1 MTYNWNIRCLTA
13 VEQETQQQL
22 ERELNISSAA
32 ARMLVVRGIQTADE
46 ARQFIRP
53 SLDKL
58 HDPFLMKD
66 MDKAVER
73 LHKAL
78 TQGEKILIYG
88 DYDVDGTTA
97 VAVMYRF
104 LEGIMDK
111 GRSGAA
117 MGRSQSELMDNG
129 SNSPEGVQYPIA
141 QRPIPEIDYYIP
153 DRYTEGYGVSTQGI
167 DYAAAQGCNLII
179 TLDCGI
185 KAVEKV
191 AYAASKG
198 IDVIVCDH
206 HTPGD
211 ELPNAV
217 AVLNMKRSDCPY
229 PYKDLSGCGVGF
241 KLAQAYTQ
249 RYLADNA
256 PLPNSPSGRPIP
268 DTRYPLPNSPEG
280 VQYPLAKRPSPN
292 SEASILLPLL
302 QLLAMSI
309 ASDIVPLT
317 GENRILAHFGIQQ
330 LNKAPFTG
338 VAALMDV
345 AKIESG
351 KLTMTNLVYHI
362 GPRLNACGRMK
373 SGRAAVELLL
383 TDDPAFAR
391 QQAEE
396 VNQHNDD
403 RRDCDTETT
412 KEALALLQEDPT
424 FANRRSTVVYA
435 PHWHKGVVGIV
446 ASRLTETYYRPTI
459 VLTAGE
465 DGIVSGSARSVGG
478 FDIYTA
484 IDSCSDLLTNF
495 GGHKFAAGLSMHI
508 NDLPEFQER
517 FEAYVA
523 AHIREDQLQPTLH
536 IEAELQLGDITKQ
549 FYNVLRHL
557 EPFGPGN
564 PRPLF
569 VSRQLINHRDTR
581 AVGKEREHLR
591 LDVTDRMNAITGIA
605 FGRADMEMH
614 MRNGL
619 PVDICYEL
627 NENTFNHHTTI
638 QMMVQDIRPSSES
651 DNGRPS

>member
-1 MTYNWNIRCLTA
+1 MTYNWNIRHLTA

-22 ERELNISSAA
+22 EKELNISSAA

-46 ARQFIRP
+46 ARAFVRP

-73 LHKAL
+73 LHQAI
-78 TQGEKILIYG
+78 TRGEKILIYG

-97 VAVMYRF
+97 VALMYRF
-104 LEGIMDK
+104 LQNL
-111 GRSGAA
+111 A
-117 MGRSQSELMDNG
+117 
-129 SNSPEGVQYPIA
+129 SNLSPLTFNL
-141 QRPIPEIDYYIP
+141 DYYIP

-167 DYAAAQGCNLII
+167 DYAAAQGCGLII

-211 ELPNAV
+211 ELPAAV
-217 AVLNMKRSDCPY
+217 AVLNMKRDDCPY

-249 RYLADNA
+249 QYGLPFDN
-256 PLPNSPSGRPIP
+256 L
-268 DTRYPLPNSPEG
+268 
-280 VQYPLAKRPSPN
+280 V
-292 SEASILLPLL
+292 PLL

-309 ASDIVPLT
+309 ASDIVPIT

-338 VAALMDV
+338 LSAIMQVASIE
-345 AKIESG
+345 AKT
-351 KLTMTNLVYHI
+351 LTINDLVYKI
-362 GPRLNACGRMK
+362 GPRINACGRMK

-383 TDDPAFAR
+383 TDDPVFAR

-396 VNQHNDD
+396 VNHHNED

-412 KEALALLQEDPT
+412 KEALQQLQDDPS
-424 FANRRSTVVYA
+424 FAERRSTVVYA

-465 DGIVSGSARSVGG
+465 DGIISGSARSVGG
-478 FDIYTA
+478 FDIYAA

-508 NDLPEFQER
+508 NHLPEFRER
-517 FEAYVA
+517 FEHYVA
-523 AHIREDQLQPTLH
+523 AHIREDQLQPSLQ

-569 VSRQLINHRDTR
+569 VSRRLINHRDTR
-581 AVGKEREHLR
+581 AVGKEHEHLR
-591 LDVTDRMNAITGIA
+591 LDVTDRINAITGIA
-605 FGRADMEMH
+605 FGRADIAEYIQ
-614 MRNGL
+614 NGNA
-619 PVDICYEL
+619 VDICYEL
-627 NENTFNHHTTI
+627 NENTFNHYTTI
-638 QMMVQDIRPSSES
+638 QMMVQDIKPCLV
-651 DNGRPS
+651 N

>member
-1 MTYNWNIRCLTA
+1 MTYQWNIRCLTA
-13 VEQETQQQL
+13 VEQEVQQQL
-22 ERELNISSAA
+22 EKELNISSAA

-46 ARQFIRP
+46 ARAFVRP

-58 HDPFLMKD
+58 HDPFLMRD

-73 LHKAL
+73 LHQAI
-78 TQGEKILIYG
+78 TQNEKILIYG

-97 VAVMYRF
+97 VALMYRF
-104 LEGIMDK
+104 LEAMRREGDEAK
-111 GRSGAA
+111 GAK
-117 MGRSQSELMDNG
+117 
-129 SNSPEGVQYPIA
+129 
-141 QRPIPEIDYYIP
+141 IDYYIP
-153 DRYTEGYGVSTQGI
+153 DRYTEGYGVSQRGI
-167 DYAAAQGCNLII
+167 DYAAAQGCGLII

-185 KAVEKV
+185 KAVEKI
-191 AYAASKG
+191 AYANSKG

-211 ELPNAV
+211 ELPQAV

-249 RYLADNA
+249 RYGLSFEH
-256 PLPNSPSGRPIP
+256 LI
-268 DTRYPLPNSPEG
+268 
-280 VQYPLAKRPSPN
+280 
-292 SEASILLPLL
+292 PLL

-309 ASDIVPLT
+309 ASDIVPIT
-317 GENRILAHFGIQQ
+317 GENRILAHYGIKQ
-330 LNKAPFTG
+330 LNTQPFTG
-338 VAALMDV
+338 LSAIMQVAGIE
-345 AKIESG
+345 AKKITINE
-351 KLTMTNLVYHI
+351 LVYKI
-362 GPRLNACGRMK
+362 GPRINACGRMK

-396 VNQHNDD
+396 VNHHNED

-412 KEALALLQEDPT
+412 KEALQQLQDDPT
-424 FANRRSTVVYA
+424 YANRRSTVVYA

-465 DGIVSGSARSVGG
+465 DGIISGSARSVGG

-508 NDLPEFQER
+508 DDLPEFKQR

-523 AHIREDQLQPTLH
+523 AHIQPNQLQPTLD
-536 IEAELQLGDITKQ
+536 IEAELQLGDITKS

-569 VSRQLINHRDTR
+569 VSRRLINHRDTR
-581 AVGKEREHLR
+581 AVGKEHEHLR
-591 LDVTDRMNAITGIA
+591 LDVTDRVNAITGIA
-605 FGRADMEMH
+605 FGRADMAEH
-614 MRNGL
+614 IQNGNA
-619 PVDICYEL
+619 VDICYEL
-627 NENTFNHHTTI
+627 NENTFNHYTTI
-638 QMMVQDIRPSSES
+638 QMMVQDIRAIK
-651 DNGRPS
+651 N

>member
-13 VEQETQQQL
+13 VEQETQLQL
-22 ERELNISSAA
+22 ERELNISSAV
-32 ARMLVVRGIQTADE
+32 ARMLVVRGMQTADE
-46 ARQFIRP
+46 ARAFVRP

-73 LHKAL
+73 LHQAI
-78 TQGEKILIYG
+78 TQDEKILIYG

-97 VAVMYRF
+97 VAVMFRF
-104 LEGIMDK
+104 L
-111 GRSGAA
+111 
-117 MGRSQSELMDNG
+117 
-129 SNSPEGVQYPIA
+129 SPLA
-141 QRPIPEIDYYIP
+141 SCLDYYIP
-153 DRYTEGYGVSTQGI
+153 NRYTEGYGLSSLGI
-167 DYAAAQGCNLII
+167 DYAAAQGCGLII

-211 ELPNAV
+211 ELPAAV
-217 AVLNMKRSDCPY
+217 AVLNMKRHDCPY
-229 PYKDLSGCGVGF
+229 PYKELSGCGVGF

-249 RYLADNA
+249 QYGLPFDN
-256 PLPNSPSGRPIP
+256 L
-268 DTRYPLPNSPEG
+268 
-280 VQYPLAKRPSPN
+280 V
-292 SEASILLPLL
+292 PLL

-309 ASDIVPLT
+309 ASDIVPIT

-330 LNKAPFTG
+330 LNKTPFIG
-338 VAALMDV
+338 LSAIMQVAS
-345 AKIESG
+345 IESK
-351 KLTMTNLVYHI
+351 KLTINDLVYKI
-362 GPRLNACGRMK
+362 GPRINACGRMK

-383 TDDPAFAR
+383 TDDPIFAH

-396 VNQHNDD
+396 VNQHNED

-412 KEALALLQEDPT
+412 KEALAQLQADPSY
-424 FANRRSTVVYA
+424 ANRRSTVVYA

-465 DGIVSGSARSVGG
+465 DGIISGSARSVGG
-478 FDIYTA
+478 FDIYAA
-484 IDSCSDLLTNF
+484 IDSCLDLLTNF
-495 GGHKFAAGLSMHI
+495 GGHKYAAGLSMHI
-508 NDLPEFQER
+508 DNLPAFCER
-517 FEAYVA
+517 FEHYVA
-523 AHIREDQLQPTLH
+523 THIREDQLQPTLQ
-536 IEAELQLGDITKQ
+536 IEAELQLGDITQ
-549 FYNVLRHL
+549 SFYNVLRHL

-569 VSRQLINHRDTR
+569 VSRRLINHRDTR

-591 LDVTDRMNAITGIA
+591 LDVTDRINAITGIA
-605 FGRADMEMH
+605 FKRGDMAKH
-614 MRNGL
+614 IQNGN

-627 NENTFNHHTTI
+627 DENTFNNRTTI
-638 QMMVQDIRPSSES
+638 QMMVQDIKAIE
-651 DNGRPS
+651 N

>member
-1 MTYNWNIRCLTA
+1 MTYKWNIRCLTA
-13 VEQETQQQL
+13 VEQEIQQQL
-22 ERELNISSAA
+22 EHELNISSAA

-46 ARQFIRP
+46 ARAFVRP
-53 SLDKL
+53 SLEML

-73 LHKAL
+73 LHQAI

-104 LEGIMDK
+104 L
-111 GRSGAA
+111 
-117 MGRSQSELMDNG
+117 QNLV
-129 SNSPEGVQYPIA
+129 SNLLPLTFNL
-141 QRPIPEIDYYIP
+141 DYYIP
-153 DRYTEGYGVSTQGI
+153 DRYTEGYGVSQQGI

-206 HTPGD
+206 HTPGE

-241 KLAQAYTQ
+241 KLAQAYTS
-249 RYLADNA
+249 RYGLPFDN
-256 PLPNSPSGRPIP
+256 LI
-268 DTRYPLPNSPEG
+268 
-280 VQYPLAKRPSPN
+280 
-292 SEASILLPLL
+292 PLL

-309 ASDIVPLT
+309 ASDIVPIT

-338 VAALMDV
+338 LSAIMAVAS
-345 AKIESG
+345 IEE
-351 KLTMTNLVYHI
+351 KRLTISDLVYKI
-362 GPRLNACGRMK
+362 GPRINACGRMK

-383 TDDPAFAR
+383 TDDPDFAR

-396 VNQHNDD
+396 VNHHNED

-412 KEALALLQEDPT
+412 KEALAQLQGDPM

-446 ASRLTETYYRPTI
+446 ASRLTENYYRPTI
-459 VLTAGE
+459 VLTASE
-465 DGIVSGSARSVGG
+465 DGIISGSARSVGG
-478 FDIYTA
+478 FDIYAA

-523 AHIREDQLQPTLH
+523 AHIREDQLQPTLQ
-536 IEAELQLGDITKQ
+536 IEAELQLGDITKS

-569 VSRQLINHRDTR
+569 VSRHLINHRDTR

-591 LDVTDRMNAITGIA
+591 LDVTDRVNAITGIA
-605 FGRADMEMH
+605 FGRADMAEYIQ
-614 MRNGL
+614 NGNA
-619 PVDICYEL
+619 VDICYEL
-627 NENTFNHHTTI
+627 NENTFNHYTTI
-638 QMMVQDIRPSSES
+638 QMMVQDIQPCSA
-651 DNGRPS
+651 N

>member
-13 VEQETQQQL
+13 VEQETQLQL

-32 ARMLVVRGIQTADE
+32 ARMLVVRGIQTAEE
-46 ARQFIRP
+46 ARAFVRP

-73 LHKAL
+73 LHQAI

-104 LEGIMDK
+104 LDK
-111 GRSGAA
+111 VIQEQGTK
-117 MGRSQSELMDNG
+117 SQD
-129 SNSPEGVQYPIA
+129 I
-141 QRPIPEIDYYIP
+141 IDYYIP

-167 DYAAAQGCNLII
+167 DYAAAQGCGLII

-211 ELPNAV
+211 ELPEAV
-217 AVLNMKRSDCPY
+217 AVLNMKRDDCPY

-249 RYLADNA
+249 RYLIEAKGNEA
-256 PLPNSPSGRPIP
+256 IRLSGER
-268 DTRYPLPNSPEG
+268 
-280 VQYPLAKRPSPN
+280 
-292 SEASILLPLL
+292 LLPLL

-309 ASDIVPLT
+309 ASDIVPIT

-338 VAALMDV
+338 LSAIMQVASIE
-345 AKIESG
+345 AKT
-351 KLTMTNLVYHI
+351 LTINDLVYKI
-362 GPRLNACGRMK
+362 GPRINACGRMK

-383 TDDPAFAR
+383 TDNPDFAR

-396 VNQHNDD
+396 VNHHNED

-412 KEALALLQEDPT
+412 KEALAQLQEDPT
-424 FANRRSTVVYA
+424 FAERRSTVVYA

-465 DGIVSGSARSVGG
+465 DGIISGSARSVGG
-478 FDIYTA
+478 FDIYAA
-484 IDSCSDLLTNF
+484 IDSCLDLLTNF
-495 GGHKFAAGLSMHI
+495 GGHKYAAGLSMHI
-508 NDLPEFQER
+508 DNLPAFCER
-517 FEAYVA
+517 FEHYVA
-523 AHIREDQLQPTLH
+523 THIREDQLQPTLQ

-569 VSRQLINHRDTR
+569 VSRRLINHRDTR

-591 LDVTDRMNAITGIA
+591 LDVTDRLNAITGIA
-605 FGRADMEMH
+605 FGRADMAEYIQ
-614 MRNGL
+614 NGN

-627 NENTFNHHTTI
+627 NENTFNHYTTI
-638 QMMVQDIRPSSES
+638 QMMVQDIKPS
-651 DNGRPS
+651 

>member
-1 MTYNWNIRCLTA
+1 MNYNWNIRRLTA
-13 VEQETQQQL
+13 QEEALQQQL
-22 ERELNISSAA
+22 QCELNISSAA
-32 ARMLVVRGIQTADE
+32 ARMLVVRDIQSAEE

-53 SLDKL
+53 SLDRL

-73 LHKAL
+73 LHQAI

-97 VAVMYRF
+97 VALMYRF
-104 LEGIMDK
+104 LEEI
-111 GRSGAA
+111 
-117 MGRSQSELMDNG
+117 DNW
-129 SNSPEGVQYPIA
+129 STNDNSIPDTRYPIPA
-141 QRPIPEIDYYIP
+141 IDYYIP
-153 DRYTEGYGVSTQGI
+153 DRYTEGYGVSQQGI
-167 DYAAAQGCNLII
+167 DYAAEQSCSLII

-191 AYAASKG
+191 AYAKSKG

-211 ELPNAV
+211 ELPAAV
-217 AVLNMKRSDCPY
+217 AVLNMKRNDCPY

-249 RYLADNA
+249 KYLIPVSDN
-256 PLPNSPSGRPIP
+256 
-268 DTRYPLPNSPEG
+268 
-280 VQYPLAKRPSPN
+280 QYPIT
-292 SEASILLPLL
+292 EASVLLPLT

-309 ASDIVPLT
+309 ASDIVPIT
-317 GENRILAHFGIQQ
+317 GENRILAHFGIKQINQ
-330 LNKAPFTG
+330 APFAG
-338 VAALMDV
+338 ISAVIDV
-345 AKIESG
+345 AGIEAR
-351 KLTMTNLVYHI
+351 KLTINELVYKL
-362 GPRLNACGRMK
+362 GPRINACGRMK

-383 TDDPAFAR
+383 TNDTTFAR

-396 VNQHNDD
+396 VNQHNEE

-412 KEALALLQEDPT
+412 KEALAMLEEDAT
-424 FANRRSTVVYA
+424 FAQRRSTVVYA

-465 DGIVSGSARSVGG
+465 DGIISGSARSVGG
-478 FDIYTA
+478 FDIYAA
-484 IDSCSDLLTNF
+484 IDSCLDLLTNF

-508 NDLPEFQER
+508 DNLPEFCER
-517 FEAYVA
+517 FEQYVA
-523 AHIREDQLQPTLH
+523 THIREDQLQPTLLV
-536 IEAELQLGDITKQ
+536 EAELDLADITPA
-549 FYNVLRHL
+549 FYNVIRYL

-569 VSRQLINHRDTR
+569 VSRNLINHRDTR
-581 AVGKEREHLR
+581 VVGKTGEPLR
-591 LDVTDRMNAITGIA
+591 LDVTDRAYAITGIA
-605 FGRADMEMH
+605 FGRADMAKH
-614 MRNGL
+614 IQNGN

-627 NENTFNHHTTI
+627 DENTFNNRTTI
-638 QMMVQDIRPSSES
+638 QMMVQDIKPS
-651 DNGRPS
+651 

>member
-1 MTYNWNIRCLTA
+1 MTYHWNIRRLTA

-32 ARMLVVRGIQTADE
+32 ARMLIVRGIQTADE
-46 ARQFIRP
+46 ARAFVRP

-73 LHKAL
+73 LHQAI

-104 LEGIMDK
+104 LGGI
-111 GRSGAA
+111 GRGKAA

-129 SNSPEGVQYPIA
+129 PISNNPEGVQYPIGETPSNSEA
-141 QRPIPEIDYYIP
+141 SNIDYYIP

-167 DYAAAQGCNLII
+167 DYAAAQGCGLII

-211 ELPNAV
+211 ELPAAV
-217 AVLNMKRSDCPY
+217 AVLNMKRDDCPY

-241 KLAQAYTQ
+241 KFAQAYTQ
-249 RYLADNA
+249 RYLVDN
-256 PLPNSPSGRPIP
+256 GRLQLK
-268 DTRYPLPNSPEG
+268 DGAERLMDNG
-280 VQYPLAKRPSPN
+280 AFH
-292 SEASILLPLL
+292 LLPLT

-309 ASDIVPLT
+309 ASDIVPIT

-338 VAALMDV
+338 LSAIMQVASV
-345 AKIESG
+345 EAKR
-351 KLTMTNLVYHI
+351 LTINDLVYKI
-362 GPRLNACGRMK
+362 GPRINACGRMK

-383 TDDPAFAR
+383 TDDPDFAR

-396 VNQHNDD
+396 VNHHNED

-412 KEALALLQEDPT
+412 REALAQLQEDPT
-424 FANRRSTVVYA
+424 FATRRSTVVYA

-465 DGIVSGSARSVGG
+465 DGIISGSARSVGG

-523 AHIREDQLQPTLH
+523 ANIQEHQLQPTLD
-536 IEAELQLGDITKQ
+536 IEAELELGDITKQ

-569 VSRQLINHRDTR
+569 VSRRLINHRDTR

-591 LDVTDRMNAITGIA
+591 LDVTDRINAITGIA
-605 FGRADMEMH
+605 FGRADMAEYIQ
-614 MRNGL
+614 NGNA
-619 PVDICYEL
+619 VDICYEL
-627 NENTFNHHTTI
+627 NENTFNHHTSI
-638 QMMVQDIRPSSES
+638 QMMVQDIKPS
-651 DNGRPS
+651 

>member
-13 VEQETQQQL
+13 VEQETQQHL

-32 ARMLVVRGIQTADE
+32 ARMLVVRGIQTAEE
-46 ARQFIRP
+46 ARAFVRP

-73 LHKAL
+73 LHQAI

-97 VAVMYRF
+97 VALMYRF
-104 LEGIMDK
+104 LDK
-111 GRSGAA
+111 VIQEQGTT
-117 MGRSQSELMDNG
+117 SQD
-129 SNSPEGVQYPIA
+129 I
-141 QRPIPEIDYYIP
+141 IDYYIP

-167 DYAAAQGCNLII
+167 DYAAAQGCTLII

-211 ELPNAV
+211 ELPKAV
-217 AVLNMKRSDCPY
+217 AVLNMKRDDCPY

-249 RYLADNA
+249 RYLIEAKGNEA
-256 PLPNSPSGRPIP
+256 IRLSGER
-268 DTRYPLPNSPEG
+268 
-280 VQYPLAKRPSPN
+280 
-292 SEASILLPLL
+292 LLPLL

-309 ASDIVPLT
+309 ASDIVPIT
-317 GENRILAHFGIQQ
+317 GENRVLAHFGIQQ

-338 VAALMDV
+338 LSAIMQVAGIETK
-345 AKIESG
+345 KIAINE
-351 KLTMTNLVYHI
+351 LVYKI
-362 GPRLNACGRMK
+362 GPRINACGRMK

-383 TDDPAFAR
+383 TDDPLFAR

-396 VNQHNDD
+396 VNQHNED

-412 KEALALLQEDPT
+412 KEALQQLQDDPT
-424 FANRRSTVVYA
+424 FVNRRSTVVYA

-465 DGIVSGSARSVGG
+465 DGIISGSARSVGG
-478 FDIYTA
+478 FDIYAA
-484 IDSCSDLLTNF
+484 IDSCNDLLTNF
-495 GGHKFAAGLSMHI
+495 GGHKFAAGLSLHI
-508 NDLPEFQER
+508 NDLPEFKER

-523 AHIREDQLQPTLH
+523 THIREDQLQPTLQ

-569 VSRQLINHRDTR
+569 VSRRLINHRDTR
-581 AVGKEREHLR
+581 AVGKEHEHLR
-591 LDVTDRMNAITGIA
+591 LDVTDRINAITGIA
-605 FGRADMEMH
+605 FGRADMAEYIQ
-614 MRNGL
+614 NGNA
-619 PVDICYEL
+619 VDICYEL
-627 NENTFNHHTTI
+627 DENTFNNRTTI
-638 QMMVQDIRPSSES
+638 QMMVQDIKPSSES

>member
-1 MTYNWNIRCLTA
+1 MQYNWSIRHLTA
-13 VEQETQQQL
+13 VEQELQQQL

-32 ARMLVVRGIQTADE
+32 ARMLVVRGIQTADA
-46 ARQFIRP
+46 ARAFVRP

-58 HDPFLMKD
+58 HDPFLMRD

-73 LHKAL
+73 LHRAIA
-78 TQGEKILIYG
+78 QNEKILIYG

-97 VAVMYRF
+97 VALMYRF
-104 LEGIMDK
+104 LEGV
-111 GRSGAA
+111 
-117 MGRSQSELMDNG
+117 QS
-129 SNSPEGVQYPIA
+129 PIA
-141 QRPIPEIDYYIP
+141 DCQSPNIDYYIP

-167 DYAAAQGCNLII
+167 DYAAEQGCKLII

-191 AYAASKG
+191 AYANSKG
-198 IDVIVCDH
+198 IDMIVCDH

-211 ELPNAV
+211 TLPDAV

-249 RYLADNA
+249 RYLIEAKGNEA
-256 PLPNSPSGRPIP
+256 IKLSGER
-268 DTRYPLPNSPEG
+268 
-280 VQYPLAKRPSPN
+280 
-292 SEASILLPLL
+292 LLPLT

-309 ASDIVPLT
+309 ASDIVPIT

-338 VAALMDV
+338 VSAIMQV
-345 AKIESG
+345 AGIEAK
-351 KLTMTNLVYHI
+351 KLTINDLVYRI
-362 GPRLNACGRMK
+362 GPRINACGRMK

-383 TDDPAFAR
+383 TNDPVFAR

-396 VNQHNDD
+396 VNQNNED

-412 KEALALLQEDPT
+412 KEALLQLQDDPT
-424 FANRRSTVVYA
+424 YAERRSTVVYA

-465 DGIVSGSARSVGG
+465 NGIISGSARSVGG
-478 FDIYTA
+478 FDIYAA
-484 IDSCSDLLTNF
+484 IDSCHDLLTNF
-495 GGHKFAAGLSMHI
+495 GGHKYAAGLSMHI
-508 NDLPEFQER
+508 NDLPAFRER

-523 AHIREDQLQPTLH
+523 AHIQPNQLQPTLE
-536 IEAELQLGDITKQ
+536 IEAEIQLGDITKS

-569 VSRQLINHRDTR
+569 VSRRLINHRDTR

-591 LDVTDRMNAITGIA
+591 LDVTDRQNAITGIA
-605 FGRADMEMH
+605 FGRADMAEYIQ
-614 MRNGL
+614 NGNA
-619 PVDICYEL
+619 VDICYEL
-627 NENTFNHHTTI
+627 NENTFNHYTTI
-638 QMMVQDIRPSSES
+638 QMMVQDIQPCSV
-651 DNGRPS
+651 N

>member
-1 MTYNWNIRCLTA
+1 MTYKWNIRCLTA
-13 VEQETQQQL
+13 VEQEIQQQL
-22 ERELNISSAA
+22 EHELNISSAA

-46 ARQFIRP
+46 ARAFVRP
-53 SLDKL
+53 SLEML

-73 LHKAL
+73 LHQAI

-104 LEGIMDK
+104 L
-111 GRSGAA
+111 
-117 MGRSQSELMDNG
+117 QNHV
-129 SNSPEGVQYPIA
+129 SNLSPLTFNL
-141 QRPIPEIDYYIP
+141 DYYIP
-153 DRYTEGYGVSTQGI
+153 DRYTEGYGVSQQGI

-206 HTPGD
+206 HTPGE

-241 KLAQAYTQ
+241 KLAQAYTS
-249 RYLADNA
+249 RYGLPFDN
-256 PLPNSPSGRPIP
+256 LI
-268 DTRYPLPNSPEG
+268 
-280 VQYPLAKRPSPN
+280 
-292 SEASILLPLL
+292 PLL

-309 ASDIVPLT
+309 ASDIVPIT

-338 VAALMDV
+338 LSAIMAVAS
-345 AKIESG
+345 IEE
-351 KLTMTNLVYHI
+351 KRLTISDLVYKI
-362 GPRLNACGRMK
+362 GPRINACGRMK

-383 TDDPAFAR
+383 TDDPDFAR

-396 VNQHNDD
+396 VNHHNED

-412 KEALALLQEDPT
+412 KEALAQLQGDPM

-446 ASRLTETYYRPTI
+446 ASRLTENYYRPTI
-459 VLTAGE
+459 VLTASE
-465 DGIVSGSARSVGG
+465 DGIISGSARSVGG
-478 FDIYTA
+478 FDIYAA

-495 GGHKFAAGLSMHI
+495 GGHKFAAGLSLHI

-523 AHIREDQLQPTLH
+523 AHIREDQLQPTLQ
-536 IEAELQLGDITKQ
+536 IEAELQLGDITKS

-569 VSRQLINHRDTR
+569 VSRHLINHRDTR

-591 LDVTDRMNAITGIA
+591 LDVTDRVNAITGIA
-605 FGRADMEMH
+605 FGRADMAEYIQ
-614 MRNGL
+614 NGNA
-619 PVDICYEL
+619 VDICYEL
-627 NENTFNHHTTI
+627 NENTFNHYTTI
-638 QMMVQDIRPSSES
+638 QMMVQDIQPCSA
-651 DNGRPS
+651 N

>member
-13 VEQETQQQL
+13 VEQETQLQL

-46 ARQFIRP
+46 ARAFVRP

-73 LHKAL
+73 LHQAI

-97 VAVMYRF
+97 VALMYRF
-104 LEGIMDK
+104 LDK
-111 GRSGAA
+111 VIQEQGTK
-117 MGRSQSELMDNG
+117 SQD
-129 SNSPEGVQYPIA
+129 I
-141 QRPIPEIDYYIP
+141 IDYYIP

-167 DYAAAQGCNLII
+167 DYAAANGCGLII

-211 ELPNAV
+211 ELPAAV
-217 AVLNMKRSDCPY
+217 AVLNMKRDDCPY

-249 RYLADNA
+249 RYLIEAKGNEA
-256 PLPNSPSGRPIP
+256 IRLSGER
-268 DTRYPLPNSPEG
+268 
-280 VQYPLAKRPSPN
+280 
-292 SEASILLPLL
+292 LLPLL

-309 ASDIVPLT
+309 ASDIVPIT

-338 VAALMDV
+338 LSAIMQVASIE
-345 AKIESG
+345 AKT
-351 KLTMTNLVYHI
+351 LTINDLVYKI
-362 GPRLNACGRMK
+362 GPRINACGRMK

-383 TDDPAFAR
+383 TDDPDFAR

-396 VNQHNDD
+396 VNHHNED

-412 KEALALLQEDPT
+412 KEALAQLQEDPT

-465 DGIVSGSARSVGG
+465 NGIISGSARSVGG
-478 FDIYTA
+478 FDIYAA
-484 IDSCSDLLTNF
+484 IDSCLDLLTNF

-508 NDLPEFQER
+508 DNLPAFCER
-517 FEAYVA
+517 FEHYVA
-523 AHIREDQLQPTLH
+523 THIREDQLQPTLQ

-569 VSRQLINHRDTR
+569 VSRRLINHRDTR

-591 LDVTDRMNAITGIA
+591 LDVTDRLNAITGIA
-605 FGRADMEMH
+605 FGRANMAEYIQ
-614 MRNGL
+614 NGN

-627 NENTFNHHTTI
+627 NENTFNHYTTI
-638 QMMVQDIRPSSES
+638 QMMVQDIQPCSV
-651 DNGRPS
+651 N

>member
-1 MTYNWNIRCLTA
+1 MTYKWNIRCLTA
-13 VEQETQQQL
+13 VEQEIQQQL
-22 ERELNISSAA
+22 EHELNISSAA

-46 ARQFIRP
+46 ARAFVRP
-53 SLDKL
+53 SLEML

-73 LHKAL
+73 LHQAI

-104 LEGIMDK
+104 L
-111 GRSGAA
+111 
-117 MGRSQSELMDNG
+117 QNLV
-129 SNSPEGVQYPIA
+129 SNLSPLTFNL
-141 QRPIPEIDYYIP
+141 DYYIP
-153 DRYTEGYGVSTQGI
+153 DRYTEGYGVSQQGI

-206 HTPGD
+206 HTPGE

-241 KLAQAYTQ
+241 KLAQAYTS
-249 RYLADNA
+249 RYGLPFDN
-256 PLPNSPSGRPIP
+256 LI
-268 DTRYPLPNSPEG
+268 
-280 VQYPLAKRPSPN
+280 
-292 SEASILLPLL
+292 PLL

-309 ASDIVPLT
+309 ASDIVPIT

-338 VAALMDV
+338 LSAIMAVAS
-345 AKIESG
+345 IEE
-351 KLTMTNLVYHI
+351 KRLTISDLVYKI
-362 GPRLNACGRMK
+362 GPRINACGRMK

-383 TDDPAFAR
+383 TDDPDFAR

-396 VNQHNDD
+396 VNHHNED

-412 KEALALLQEDPT
+412 KEALAQLQGDPM

-446 ASRLTETYYRPTI
+446 ASRLTENYYRPTI
-459 VLTAGE
+459 VLTASE
-465 DGIVSGSARSVGG
+465 DGIISGSARSVGG
-478 FDIYTA
+478 FDIYAA
-484 IDSCSDLLTNF
+484 IDSCSDLFTNF
-495 GGHKFAAGLSMHI
+495 GGHKFAAGLSLHI

-523 AHIREDQLQPTLH
+523 AHIREDQLQPTLQ
-536 IEAELQLGDITKQ
+536 IEAELQLGDITKS

-569 VSRQLINHRDTR
+569 VSRHLINHRDTR

-591 LDVTDRMNAITGIA
+591 LDVTDRVNAITGIA
-605 FGRADMEMH
+605 FGRADMAEYIQ
-614 MRNGL
+614 NGNA
-619 PVDICYEL
+619 VDICYEL
-627 NENTFNHHTTI
+627 NENTFNHYTTI
-638 QMMVQDIRPSSES
+638 QMMVQDIQPCSA
-651 DNGRPS
+651 N

>member
-1 MTYNWNIRCLTA
+1 M
-13 VEQETQQQL
+13 ETQAQL

-32 ARMLVVRGIQTADE
+32 ARMLVVRGIQTAEE
-46 ARQFIRP
+46 ARAFIRP

-73 LHKAL
+73 LHQAL
-78 TQGEKILIYG
+78 AQGEKILIYG

-97 VAVMYRF
+97 VALMYRF
-104 LEGIMDK
+104 LQNL
-111 GRSGAA
+111 A
-117 MGRSQSELMDNG
+117 
-129 SNSPEGVQYPIA
+129 SNLSPLTCNL
-141 QRPIPEIDYYIP
+141 DYYIP
-153 DRYTEGYGVSTQGI
+153 DRYTEGYGVSYQGI
-167 DYAAAQGCNLII
+167 DYAAEQGCTLII

-191 AYAASKG
+191 AYAKDKG
-198 IDVIVCDH
+198 IDVIICDH

-211 ELPNAV
+211 ELPEAV
-217 AVLNMKRSDCPY
+217 AVLNMKRKDCPY
-229 PYKDLSGCGVGF
+229 PYKELSGCGVGF

-249 RYLADNA
+249 RYLA
-256 PLPNSPSGRPIP
+256 SC
-268 DTRYPLPNSPEG
+268 
-280 VQYPLAKRPSPN
+280 PSPD
-292 SEASILLPLL
+292 SLIALLPLT

-309 ASDIVPLT
+309 ASDIVPIT
-317 GENRILAHFGIQQ
+317 GENRILAHFGIRQ
-330 LNKAPFTG
+330 LNAQPFIG
-338 VAALMDV
+338 LSAIMEVAG
-345 AKIESG
+345 IETK
-351 KLTMTNLVYHI
+351 KLTINELVYKI
-362 GPRLNACGRMK
+362 GPRINACGRMK

-383 TDDPAFAR
+383 SDDATFAR

-396 VNQHNDD
+396 VNHHNEE

-412 KEALALLQEDPT
+412 KEALQQLQDDPT
-424 FANRRSTVVYA
+424 FVNRRSTVVYA

-465 DGIVSGSARSVGG
+465 DGIISGSARSVGG

-495 GGHKFAAGLSMHI
+495 GGHKYAAGLSMHI
-508 NDLPEFQER
+508 NDLPEFKQR

-523 AHIREDQLQPTLH
+523 THIQPNQLQPTLD
-536 IEAELQLGDITKQ
+536 IEAELQLGDITQ
-549 FYNVLRHL
+549 SFYNVLRHL

-569 VSRQLINHRDTR
+569 VSRRLINHRDTR

-591 LDVTDRMNAITGIA
+591 LDVTDRINAITGIA
-605 FGRADMEMH
+605 FGRADMAEYMQ
-614 MRNGL
+614 NGNA
-619 PVDICYEL
+619 VDICYEL

-638 QMMVQDIRPSSES
+638 QMMVQDIKPCSV
-651 DNGRPS
+651 N

>member
-1 MTYNWNIRCLTA
+1 MTYKWNIRCLTA
-13 VEQETQQQL
+13 VEQEIQQQL
-22 ERELNISSAA
+22 EHELNISSAA

-46 ARQFIRP
+46 ARAFVRP
-53 SLDKL
+53 SLEML

-73 LHKAL
+73 LHQAI

-104 LEGIMDK
+104 L
-111 GRSGAA
+111 
-117 MGRSQSELMDNG
+117 QNLV
-129 SNSPEGVQYPIA
+129 SNLSPLTFNL
-141 QRPIPEIDYYIP
+141 DYYIP
-153 DRYTEGYGVSTQGI
+153 NRYTEGYGVSQQGI

-206 HTPGD
+206 HTPGE

-241 KLAQAYTQ
+241 KLAQAYTS
-249 RYLADNA
+249 RYGLPFDN
-256 PLPNSPSGRPIP
+256 LI
-268 DTRYPLPNSPEG
+268 
-280 VQYPLAKRPSPN
+280 
-292 SEASILLPLL
+292 PLL

-309 ASDIVPLT
+309 ASDIVPIT

-338 VAALMDV
+338 LSAIMAVAS
-345 AKIESG
+345 IEE
-351 KLTMTNLVYHI
+351 KRLTISDLVYKI
-362 GPRLNACGRMK
+362 GPRINACGRMK

-383 TDDPAFAR
+383 TDDPDFAR

-396 VNQHNDD
+396 VNHHNED

-412 KEALALLQEDPT
+412 KEALAQLQGDPM

-446 ASRLTETYYRPTI
+446 ASRLTENYYRPTI
-459 VLTAGE
+459 VLTASE
-465 DGIVSGSARSVGG
+465 DGIISGSARSVGG
-478 FDIYTA
+478 FDIYAA

-495 GGHKFAAGLSMHI
+495 GGHKFAAGLSLHI

-523 AHIREDQLQPTLH
+523 AHIREDQLQPTLQ
-536 IEAELQLGDITKQ
+536 IEAELQLGDITKS

-569 VSRQLINHRDTR
+569 VSRHLINHRDTR

-591 LDVTDRMNAITGIA
+591 LDVTDRVNAITGIA
-605 FGRADMEMH
+605 FGRADMAEYIQ
-614 MRNGL
+614 NGNA
-619 PVDICYEL
+619 VDICYEL
-627 NENTFNHHTTI
+627 NENTFNHYTTI
-638 QMMVQDIRPSSES
+638 QMMVQDIQPCSA
-651 DNGRPS
+651 N

>member
-1 MTYNWNIRCLTA
+1 MNYNWNIRCLTA
-13 VEQETQQQL
+13 VEQETQLQL

-46 ARQFIRP
+46 ARAFVRP

-73 LHKAL
+73 LHQAI

-97 VAVMYRF
+97 VALMYRF
-104 LEGIMDK
+104 LERIMDN
-111 GRSGAA
+111 
-117 MGRSQSELMDNG
+117 GRSQSELMDGTECLMDNG
-129 SNSPEGVQYPIA
+129 SIREASNTHYPLPNSKA
-141 QRPIPEIDYYIP
+141 SNIDYYIP

-167 DYAAAQGCNLII
+167 DYAAANGCGLII

-211 ELPNAV
+211 ELPKAV
-217 AVLNMKRSDCPY
+217 AVLNMKRDDCPY

-249 RYLADNA
+249 RYLIEAKGNEA
-256 PLPNSPSGRPIP
+256 IRLSGER
-268 DTRYPLPNSPEG
+268 
-280 VQYPLAKRPSPN
+280 
-292 SEASILLPLL
+292 LLPLL

-309 ASDIVPLT
+309 ASDIVPIT

-338 VAALMDV
+338 LSAIMQVASIE
-345 AKIESG
+345 AKT
-351 KLTMTNLVYHI
+351 LTINDLVYKI
-362 GPRLNACGRMK
+362 GPRINACGRMK

-383 TDDPAFAR
+383 TDDPVFAR

-396 VNQHNDD
+396 VNHHNED

-412 KEALALLQEDPT
+412 KEALQQLQDDPT

-465 DGIVSGSARSVGG
+465 NGIISGSARSVGG
-478 FDIYTA
+478 FDIYAA
-484 IDSCSDLLTNF
+484 IDSCLDLLTNF

-508 NDLPEFQER
+508 DNLPAFCER
-517 FEAYVA
+517 FEHYVA
-523 AHIREDQLQPTLH
+523 THIREDQLQPTLQ

-569 VSRQLINHRDTR
+569 VSRRLINHRDTR

-591 LDVTDRMNAITGIA
+591 LDVTDRLNAITGIA
-605 FGRADMEMH
+605 FGRANMAEYIQ
-614 MRNGL
+614 NGN

-627 NENTFNHHTTI
+627 NENTFNHYTTI
-638 QMMVQDIRPSSES
+638 QMMVQDIKPS
-651 DNGRPS
+651 

>member
-1 MTYNWNIRCLTA
+1 MTYNWNIRHLTA

-22 ERELNISSAA
+22 EKELNISSAA

-46 ARQFIRP
+46 ARAFVRP

-73 LHKAL
+73 LHQAI
-78 TQGEKILIYG
+78 TRGEKILIYG

-97 VAVMYRF
+97 VALMYRF
-104 LEGIMDK
+104 LQNL
-111 GRSGAA
+111 A
-117 MGRSQSELMDNG
+117 
-129 SNSPEGVQYPIA
+129 SNLSPLTFNL
-141 QRPIPEIDYYIP
+141 DYYIP

-167 DYAAAQGCNLII
+167 DYAAAQGCGLII

-211 ELPNAV
+211 ELPAAV
-217 AVLNMKRSDCPY
+217 AVLNMKRDDCPY

-249 RYLADNA
+249 QYGLPFDN
-256 PLPNSPSGRPIP
+256 L
-268 DTRYPLPNSPEG
+268 
-280 VQYPLAKRPSPN
+280 V
-292 SEASILLPLL
+292 PLL

-309 ASDIVPLT
+309 ASDIVPIT

-338 VAALMDV
+338 LSAIMQVASIE
-345 AKIESG
+345 AKT
-351 KLTMTNLVYHI
+351 LTINDLVYKI
-362 GPRLNACGRMK
+362 GPRINACGRMK
-373 SGRAAVELLL
+373 SGRAAVERLL
-383 TDDPAFAR
+383 TDDPVFAR

-396 VNQHNDD
+396 VNHHNED

-412 KEALALLQEDPT
+412 KEALQQLQDDPS
-424 FANRRSTVVYA
+424 FAERRSTVVYA

-465 DGIVSGSARSVGG
+465 DGIISGSARSVGG
-478 FDIYTA
+478 FDIYAA

-508 NDLPEFQER
+508 NHLPEFRER
-517 FEAYVA
+517 FEHYVA
-523 AHIREDQLQPTLH
+523 AHIREDQLQPSLQ

-569 VSRQLINHRDTR
+569 VSRRLINHRDTR
-581 AVGKEREHLR
+581 AVGKEHEHLR
-591 LDVTDRMNAITGIA
+591 LDVTDRINAITGIA
-605 FGRADMEMH
+605 FGRADIAEYIQ
-614 MRNGL
+614 NGNA
-619 PVDICYEL
+619 VDICYEL
-627 NENTFNHHTTI
+627 NENTFNHYTTI
-638 QMMVQDIRPSSES
+638 QMMVQDIKPCLV
-651 DNGRPS
+651 N

>member
-1 MTYNWNIRCLTA
+1 MTYQWNIQQLTA
-13 VEQETQQQL
+13 VQTETLAQL

-46 ARQFIRP
+46 ARAFIRP

-66 MDKAVER
+66 MDNAVER
-73 LHKAL
+73 LHQAL
-78 TQGEKILIYG
+78 TRGENILIYG

-97 VAVMYRF
+97 VAVMHRF
-104 LEGIMDK
+104 L
-111 GRSGAA
+111 
-117 MGRSQSELMDNG
+117 SEIG
-129 SNSPEGVQYPIA
+129 KRQTEIASTIETRYPIST
-141 QRPIPEIDYYIP
+141 IDYYIP
-153 DRYTEGYGVSTQGI
+153 DRYTEGYGVSYQGI
-167 DYAAAQGCNLII
+167 DYAAEQGCTLII

-191 AYAASKG
+191 AYAKSKG
-198 IDVIVCDH
+198 IDVIICDH

-211 ELPNAV
+211 ELPAAV
-217 AVLNMKRSDCPY
+217 AVLNMKRKDCPY
-229 PYKDLSGCGVGF
+229 PYKELSGCGVGF

-249 RYLADNA
+249 HYG
-256 PLPNSPSGRPIP
+256 LPFEN
-268 DTRYPLPNSPEG
+268 L
-280 VQYPLAKRPSPN
+280 V
-292 SEASILLPLL
+292 PLL

-309 ASDIVPLT
+309 ASDIVPIT
-317 GENRILAHFGIQQ
+317 GENRILAHFGIKQ
-330 LNKAPFTG
+330 LNTQPFTG
-338 VAALMDV
+338 LSAIMQVAGIE
-345 AKIESG
+345 AKKITINE
-351 KLTMTNLVYHI
+351 LVYKI
-362 GPRLNACGRMK
+362 GPRINACGRMK

-383 TDDPAFAR
+383 SDDATFAR

-396 VNQHNDD
+396 VNQHNEE

-412 KEALALLQEDPT
+412 KEALAMLEADT
-424 FANRRSTVVYA
+424 SFAQRRSTVVYA

-465 DGIVSGSARSVGG
+465 EGIISGSARSVGG
-478 FDIYTA
+478 FDIYSA
-484 IDSCSDLLTNF
+484 IDSCHDLLTNF
-495 GGHKFAAGLSMHI
+495 GGHKYAAGLSMHI
-508 NDLPEFQER
+508 DNLPEFQTR

-536 IEAELQLGDITKQ
+536 IEAELQLGDITNA

-564 PRPLF
+564 PRPIF
-569 VSRQLINHRDTR
+569 VSRRLINHRDTR
-581 AVGKEREHLR
+581 TVGKQGEHLR
-591 LDVTDRMNAITGIA
+591 LDVTDRNAAITGIA
-605 FGRADMEMH
+605 FGRADMATH
-614 MRNGL
+614 IQNGN

-638 QMMVQDIRPSSES
+638 QMMVQDIKPCSA
-651 DNGRPS
+651 N